1 MDFFWGVGGEIKNH
15 SYYICEAVSA
25 LCQYFTPGEK
35 VLGFRIDISY
45 ITGQTLLG
53 NLIF

>member
-1 MDFFWGVGGEIKNH
+1 MDFFFWGGEIKNH

-35 VLGFRIDISY
+35 VLGFRIDKNC